1 MNSAGAASEPSTT
14 SVAKRAMFVVGIVLQ
29 VLIAYPMAALG
40 LVAPGWTVIGLLA
53 VWALLLVVAI
63 RQRNKRP
70 WLALV
75 APVATVAVAW
85 AVVAAGGAFLGWQ
98 A

>member
-1 MNSAGAASEPSTT
+1 
-14 SVAKRAMFVVGIVLQ
+14 
-29 VLIAYPMAALG
+29 MAALG
-40 LVAPGWTVIGLLA
+40 LVAPVWAVVGLLT

-63 RQRNKRP
+63 QQRNKRP

-75 APVATVAVAW
+75 TPIATAAVAW

>member
-1 MNSAGAASEPSTT
+1 MVAAG
-14 SVAKRAMFVVGIVLQ
+14 VILQ
-29 VLIAYPMAALG
+29 LLIAYPMAALG
-40 LVAPGWTVIGLLA
+40 LVAPVWAVILLLA

-63 RQRNKRP
+63 RQRNDRP
-70 WLALV
+70 WLALA
-75 APVATVAVAW
+75 APVLTVLIAW